1 MRITLRS
8 FAALDGLSLFFL
20 GMQLWVKID
29 NYAYL
34 STTKLSEKIQAI
46 LLLPMFIIIAI
57 GVIGLVSGKRF
68 GLILYYIQFPF
79 RLYLYIFSVGFITF
93 IPEALGLF
101 EDIWFDSLL
110 KLCFVAE
117 FIRLYLIIKI
127 QLNLPK
133 Q

>member
-20 GMQLWVKID
+20 GMQLWVKIE

-117 FIRLYLIIKI
+117 FIRLYLTIKI